1 MVLKNQREFLQKSF
15 EDNYL
20 KRTGFFFYSLES
32 LHQLLGLKAKNG
44 IVLLFILV
52 SVCITCCWTYVYLK
66 VFFEPVIGFYCIIF
80 KYRQTF
86 FSLKIDETLRLR
98 ESFNWYWKLK
108 LPDFRFK
115 IKFNSNKKILLHS
128 IISKDVEPR
137 NYLIVLSKTA
147 EKKIQPT
154 YYVISEERNVLR

>member
-1 MVLKNQREFLQKSF
+1 MNQSL
-15 EDNYL
+15 
-20 KRTGFFFYSLES
+20 GFIALFY
-32 LHQLLGLKAKNG
+32 
-44 IVLLFILV
+44 I
-52 SVCITCCWTYVYLK
+52 
-66 VFFEPVIGFYCIIF
+66 

-86 FSLKIDETLRLR
+86 FSLKIDETLRVR

-137 NYLIVLSKTA
+137 NYLIVWSKTA
-147 EKKIQPT
+147 EKKNTANMVMLFLRRETFWDNCGFFRLIWLQILIRSFQIF
-154 YYVISEERNVLR
+154 YVLIGKTKQWMAEKGLASGNMASFKSFISQTLI